1 MVGQFI
7 LNPSGVNPEDGP
19 YWDLGG
25 SYRNDK
31 IEREQ
36 ILQPEREP
44 RCIGIQLDRNDIQY
58 IEECYIYIYRY
69 ILYMS
74 LHVCVNRLAC
84 SKSILHKPT
93 RQPINQSIKG
103 RLQNLG
109 L

>member
-58 IEECYIYIYRY
+58 IEECYIYIY
-69 ILYMS
+69 I
-74 LHVCVNRLAC
+74 
-84 SKSILHKPT
+84 
-93 RQPINQSIKG
+93 
-103 RLQNLG
+103 
-109 L
+109 